1 MNISICV
8 CIYIYIAKCSA
19 QHLATCAVI
28 LMKIRMIIKKYE
40 TFLAQDN
47 VSKLKCIDMGSS
59 HGNVVP
65 ASLVKMMDDD
75 RRIYKKNK
83 DFIPI

>member
-1 MNISICV
+1 MCV
-8 CIYIYIAKCSA
+8 CVCVCVAKCSA
-19 QHLATCAVI
+19 EHSAICAVI

-40 TFLAQDN
+40 IFLAQGN
-47 VSKLKCIDMGSS
+47 VSKLKCIGMGSS
-59 HGNVVP
+59 QRNVVP

-75 RRIYKKNK
+75 KRIHKKNK

>member
-1 MNISICV
+1 MCV
-8 CIYIYIAKCSA
+8 CVCVAKCSA
-19 QHLATCAVI
+19 EHSAICAVI

-40 TFLAQDN
+40 MFLAQGN
-47 VSKLKCIDMGSS
+47 VSKLKCIGMGSS
-59 HGNVVP
+59 QRNVVP

-75 RRIYKKNK
+75 KRIHKKNK

>member
-1 MNISICV
+1 MCV
-8 CIYIYIAKCSA
+8 CVCVAKCSA
-19 QHLATCAVI
+19 EHLAEHLAICAVI

-40 TFLAQDN
+40 MFLAQGN
-47 VSKLKCIDMGSS
+47 VSKLKCIGMGSS
-59 HGNVVP
+59 HRNVVP

-75 RRIYKKNK
+75 KRIHKKNK